1 MLKLMSLNMVEKI
14 SKTKTKKTPEIPEMC
29 VGNVEEELDTM
40 KSSFKINI
48 MVQASI
54 NKILH

>member
-1 MLKLMSLNMVEKI
+1 
-14 SKTKTKKTPEIPEMC
+14 MC